1 MELSTLKS
9 KGNKLTQAIHCRSEP
24 KDLAIY
30 AQIKGLCFVS
40 VPLCKF
46 LYIVVNLLPRF
57 VATLVRMAG
66 CFQYQILKTDLVC
79 GRSRAAEIFKN
90 VSSLRIRD

>member
-1 MELSTLKS
+1 MELSSLKS

-40 VPLCKF
+40 VPLCKV
-46 LYIVVNLLPRF
+46 LYIFVNLLPRF
-57 VATLVRMAG
+57 AETLVRLAG
-66 CFQYQILKTDLVC
+66 YFQYQILKTDLVC
-79 GRSRAAEIFKN
+79 GRSSAAEIFKN
-90 VSSLRIRD
+90 VSSSKIRD

>member
-1 MELSTLKS
+1 MELSSLKS

-40 VPLCKF
+40 VPLCEV

-57 VATLVRMAG
+57 AETSAHLAG
-66 CFQYQILKTDLVC
+66 CFQYQILKSDLVC

-90 VSSLRIRD
+90 VLSLRIRD